1 MKPKV
6 LWIDDEISGLKSL
19 IYFLENEGYEVETV
33 SNGTDALE
41 IIKTNNLDAVFLDEY
56 MPGLDGIETLNL
68 IREISYSL
76 PVVMITKSEENS
88 LIDSALSE
96 RVDDYLIK
104 PVNPKQLLATLKK
117 LLNKQERIRHNVGRN
132 YAAILQKI
140 NAMLAEG
147 NDFKSYAKIHHLFN
161 LWNLN
166 INRNIEND
174 MINMHEAQKVQVNE
188 DFIRFVTQNYTSW
201 IRNGT
206 GPVMSH
212 TFMDKFIIPRLK
224 NESKVFFLLID
235 CMRYDHYLLMET
247 FLNDYFNTVLDY
259 YYSIIPTAT
268 PYSRN
273 SLFSGMLP
281 LHMSRNYPE
290 KWDFFDTESQN
301 QHEEF
306 FLRRKLG
313 MDAGIREPG
322 YAKVSTND
330 QLKRYIARFKAEDDK
345 QFNSL
350 VVNIMDVFTH
360 FRSESHILKDM
371 LPDEN
376 SLLAFVS
383 TWFRT
388 SGLLEFISMLV
399 KNDYTVVIT
408 SDHGSIISK
417 EPLEIE
423 TGKDVSVN
431 LKYKFGSSVRSR
443 DKRILVINEPEEYGL
458 SAPKKSDRWYIA
470 TGNGYLVYSTKYN
483 QYKREY
489 YNTFQH
495 GGISMEEMIM
505 PVGILG
511 KKNV

>member
-1 MKPKV
+1 MKPKI
-6 LWIDDEISGLKSL
+6 LWIDDEIERLGSL
-19 IYFLENEGYEVETV
+19 IYYLENEGYEVITV
-33 SNGTDALE
+33 SNGTDAVE
-41 IIKTNNLDAVFLDEY
+41 NIKAENFDAVFLDEY

-76 PVVMITKSEENS
+76 PVVMITKSEDNS
-88 LIDSALSE
+88 LIDNALSE

-132 YAAILQKI
+132 YASILQKI
-140 NAMLAEG
+140 NAMLSEK
-147 NDFKSYAKIHHLFN
+147 NDSQSYAKIHHLFN

-166 INRNIEND
+166 INRNIETD
-174 MINMHEAQKVQVNE
+174 MINMHEDQKIQVNE
-188 DFIRFVTQNYTSW
+188 DFSRFVIQNYRDW
-201 IRNGT
+201 IKTGK
-206 GPVMSH
+206 GPVLSH
-212 TFMDKFIIPRLK
+212 MFMDKFIIPRLK
-224 NESKVFFLLID
+224 NGNKVFFLLID

-247 FLNDYFNTVLDY
+247 FLSDYFNTVLDY
-259 YYSIIPTAT
+259 YYSILPTAT

-273 SLFSGMLP
+273 SLFSGMMP
-281 LHMSRNYPE
+281 LEMHRKYPD

-306 FLRRKLG
+306 FLQRKLG

-330 QLKRYIARFKAEDDK
+330 NLRRYMSRFKSLEDK

-350 VVNIMDVFTH
+350 VINIMDVFTH
-360 FRSESHILKDM
+360 FRSESTILKDM

-388 SGLLEFISMLV
+388 SGLLEFISLLV
-399 KNDYTVVIT
+399 KSDYTVIVT

-417 EPLEIE
+417 DPMEIE
-423 TGKDVSVN
+423 TGKDVSIN
-431 LKYKFGSSVRSR
+431 LKYKFGSSIRAK

-458 SAPKKSDRWYIA
+458 PAPKKTDKWYIT

-505 PVGILG
+505 PVGIIG